1 MYQSVTCNLNQKH
14 SLKNQRIL
22 ITTDLQ
28 LDLTTSSKEINFVVE
43 KLNTQ
48 KEVEDNLESGYF
60 NQIITTM
67 PLNLITIK
75 EDIVRR

>member
-1 MYQSVTCNLNQKH
+1 MQFKPRHSPTNLI
-14 SLKNQRIL
+14 IL

-28 LDLTTSSKEINFVVE
+28 LDLTATSKKINFVVE

>member
-1 MYQSVTCNLNQKH
+1 MASEK
-14 SLKNQRIL
+14 
-22 ITTDLQ
+22 
-28 LDLTTSSKEINFVVE
+28 INFLVE

-48 KEVEDNLESGYF
+48 KEVEGNLESGYF

-75 EDIVRR
+75 EDIVR